1 MSEPQVLLCG
11 ATGELGG
18 EIARH
23 LAAAGVPFRA
33 LVRKGRPAAPLE
45 ALGAEIVHGDLRDE
59 SSLVPAV
66 RGVTTVISTVN
77 TMARLLAGDRDLSI
91 RDVDDRGY
99 ARLISA
105 CEKAVVQR
113 FVFAS
118 VLMGDLAAV
127 HTPFTDAKVATESR
141 LRASPM
147 REVIVRSD
155 MFQEAWFTPIVGFDW
170 THGKVT
176 VYGKGAMRHAYVAIA
191 DVAEAMVRL
200 ALAPDPPREIE
211 IAGPDAISRTEAVEA
226 FEKALG
232 RPIRTSHVPR
242 IALRLGSVL
251 MRRPRP
257 ALASVMGMALFS
269 DLTETKVRDD
279 ALRALGITA
288 LPVGVYIAEVATRQA
303 PAAVLPA

>member
-1 MSEPQVLLCG
+1 MAEPQILLCG

-18 EIARH
+18 EIARR
-23 LAAAGVPFRA
+23 LAATGVPFRA
-33 LVRKGRPAAPLE
+33 LVRKGRAAAPLE

-77 TMARLLAGDRDLSI
+77 TMARLLAGDSDLSI

-99 ARLISA
+99 ARLIAA
-105 CEKAVVQR
+105 CEKAAVQR

-118 VLMGDLAAV
+118 VLGDLAAV

-141 LRASPM
+141 LRASSM

-155 MFQEAWFTPIVGFDW
+155 MFQEAWFTPAVGFDW

-176 VYGKGAMRHAYVAIA
+176 VYGKGATRHAYVAIA

-200 ALAPDPPREIE
+200 ALAPEPPREVE
-211 IAGPDAISRTEAVEA
+211 IAGPEAISRTEAVEA
-226 FEKALG
+226 FAKALG
-232 RPIRTSHVPR
+232 RPVRTSHVPR
-242 IALRLGSVL
+242 IAMRLGSLL

-257 ALASVMGMALFS
+257 ALASVMGMALFG

-288 LPVGVYIAEVATRQA
+288 RPVGAYIAEVAGRQA
-303 PAAVLPA
+303 AAAVAPA